1 MAYALYMFIAFC
13 HTLAHDLVS
22 GNQTLLNLTL
32 FCQNCCDVWIS
43 IKFCQHFTFNF
54 NVRLTNLLLS
64 SGIWA
69 NRQAQQRDSSVP
81 PGLRIIAQALG
92 QHRTQQLSLRQRDG
106 WTPLHCWTS
115 RGKPGT
121 QAWHA
126 KNCLSSAGNGCA
138 QRFDQQDVS
147 LGWVEFE
154 VNSHWENWTSG
165 RGRGS
170 SRKKSS
176 LQVKGCFISDW
187 NNYTALITWDSVPPL
202 PTMPSN

>member
-106 WTPLHCWTS
+106 WTPL
-115 RGKPGT
+115 
-121 QAWHA
+121 
-126 KNCLSSAGNGCA
+126 
-138 QRFDQQDVS
+138 DQQQGQVRNSS
-147 LGWVEFE
+147 LA
-154 VNSHWENWTSG
+154 
-165 RGRGS
+165 
-170 SRKKSS
+170 RKKLFLLSWEWLRPKIWSTRRLTGMGGIWSQPSLWELNEWTREGLVKKISS
-176 LQVKGCFISDW
+176 VDVIAISEIWKHYPLTHSPTGAGAIASKNQVCR
-187 NNYTALITWDSVPPL
+187 
-202 PTMPSN
+202 